1 MVALAY
7 PTPSA
12 GMIPEILAASVEL
25 VKGGDLAARSEE
37 DARFALLLA
46 TAARSTSPW
55 WDPISAEALVDATWM
70 PLLRG
75 DGHPS
80 TAPTRYQVIQ
90 ELVDALRGMRA
101 RWDTVH
107 GALVRSVGGSSILRF
122 DGGGSGGSAAGG
134 GSLLAPRDDVG
145 VALAAALLDLAV
157 DLAAADDD
165 DADDATDRECVL
177 RVGERLVSATLD
189 ATPAAPAGLRRVL
202 LDALLPA
209 ATRCAGALGREE
221 TARLTVARAAR
232 AMIAPDASAARRAAG
247 WATLATPRGRDYAL
261 GPRGAAMTTTAA
273 GGSGSNDDDD
283 DALVDAIAA
292 GLASDDVGERKGAM
306 AALSHRV
313 GDGGGDAHVSFVAM
327 YSALE
332 DYAAHLVEA
341 AWAHLSALHPR
352 AGDASSSSSPPPP
365 PTPPVEY
372 RYVQAAWTRGLRHP
386 NPAVRAS
393 TLEAFCDREWSAARA
408 GALTDAFTHEVLIP
422 SAMALASG
430 GRIGAKVAEVTRA
443 RVAAFSAAP
452 DAFDAAARSLRAVA
466 DACARGLVT
475 LAGIDAGARVVE
487 AVAEAAEEAAARGV
501 GVARR
506 RPAETTDGCVSS
518 LRVVAAAI
526 AAKRQAHWQR
536 RGVARVTRAATLIA
550 SVRSVGGAASL
561 RAVRDFLAAM
571 PSEPLTKPAAAA
583 AAADGG
589 EKDKG
594 DVEDDARARVSRWV
608 RSIAPSLIPDFFPT
622 WKAFIDGPRSP
633 HVVSMPRFVEPDVH
647 EDAEKAAR
655 EIALMFSLLLGGGG
669 ADDDDDAASTLDLT
683 PLTRAVY
690 EGLFKHNEPPPG
702 PDPTHPCGATTL
714 LVDADH
720 KTWRVERVHSLLKAL
735 FARSASTPDD
745 ARLADALREML
756 LFKHVESEETSYGT
770 MRIVDVLPGLA
781 VSATDT
787 LLHPSYPV
795 AMRRACGGVA
805 LLEAVCRWRRVGE
818 RRDVDATRGSPDAI
832 NWRLVINCATVPAR
846 RLPWRQIQNDENAVD
861 VDDSVD
867 VVARFESTFEA
878 LASSARGLNAVL
890 RAGVVDDVA
899 HAQTTE
905 LVNRALKG
913 VAIAL
918 ADHVKRL
925 IERPANAF
933 IDPDAK
939 RAKADPDALRRAVAS
954 AVARAWT
961 ATHALLAIPLERKVT
976 STPEA
981 LRAERDELLDVTIP
995 NALAVAVVDLE
1006 RASATHALASLRVVG
1021 ALLGYGRATEASAA
1035 ATMRAIRAARG
1046 EAAPP
1051 TGPRLGDEFHLFVDT
1066 SDRNTSETAALGA
1079 CVVRAAHAAVKSSK
1093 LRKNAPA
1100 WAAAVAAIL
1109 HPRLFER
1116 DDLHL
1121 AHESP
1126 PDASA
1131 ENVGAILWFVRRATA
1146 IANERGGSRVSR
1158 VVAHALCARLLG
1170 SPRFACAY
1178 AKELFALALAGDH
1191 GLTLVERAAV
1201 ASRRR
1206 PGSGSGSDAPATAE
1220 DDAAALTRWLDDPAS
1235 HVASRVAVLSL
1246 AHALARQRPPKG
1258 WRPSAYFENPKEYDH
1273 VKEGIDKDVPIKIS
1287 ESPQER
1293 YAWHARRAAE
1303 AILRVGLAAVSGGD
1317 ADLCKET
1324 YRRGSL
1330 THRRKIRA
1338 WQVLCAASPALGEPF
1353 TGTGG
1358 ELGALLLAAAPKAV
1372 AHHNMP
1378 GVRYYAEV
1386 FFTRAAVAHPGV
1398 IDVVALPALR
1408 DPHVKAAAAASW
1420 IVVTAS
1426 FVLRSPREMI
1436 ERDAWHRRALVAI
1449 TPWALAQNHMLRVF
1463 AQVAAHDVVEA
1474 FGAAAFGGVDVEKAD
1489 AARAEGKINEPAGKK
1504 EEEEEED
1511 DDPDWHLPET
1521 DAHPDGFIPKKDL
1534 LRALKQLGIKDEWLA
1549 QPWSRQ
1555 YYKDEYT
1562 SEVDEREVDLLGAIH
1577 SVLKSRDEMV
1587 KVRAACG
1594 PLFTKDVAVDPASLL
1609 SGALD
1614 FENFEPEAGERE
1626 NGGGGGGRDGG
1637 GDGDGDG
1644 DEPAPDQIGFEGAPA
1659 SVLDKVD
1666 AFLKACRVELRRER
1680 DAVDAAL
1687 WEDAMRNGHDCS
1699 TPVTGTGVLHPDGT
1713 VSGVDADAAAAAAAA
1728 AATTTTATATSTTSL
1743 QKKMEPLGRD
1753 VDDDAPTALDAF
1765 AAEMDASDVAAANA
1779 AAASAP
1785 RTRPPGL
1792 VVVAS
1797 LLDRIPNLAGLA
1809 RTCEVMGAEALVMRD
1824 KKATTRPEFTQI
1836 SVTAEK
1842 HLPVRE
1848 VPARRLASYLRALAR
1863 EGYAL
1868 IGLEQTRGA
1877 VALETFQF
1885 PKKTALV
1892 LGRERE
1898 GVDADLLSLLDEC
1911 VVIKQVGLIRSL
1923 NVHVSASIA
1932 IHAYAAQHA

>member
-80 TAPTRYQVIQ
+80 TAPARYQVIQ

-313 GDGGGDAHVSFVAM
+313 GDCGGDAHVSFVAM

-1006 RASATHALASLRVVG
+1006 RASATHALASLRVVY
-1021 ALLGYGRATEASAA
+1021 ALLWYGRATEASAA

-1046 EAAPP
+1046 EAAAD
-1051 TGPRLGDEFHLFVDT
+1051 GP
-1066 SDRNTSETAALGA
+1066 
-1079 CVVRAAHAAVKSSK
+1079 
-1093 LRKNAPA
+1093 
-1100 WAAAVAAIL
+1100 
-1109 HPRLFER
+1109 
-1116 DDLHL
+1116 
-1121 AHESP
+1121 
-1126 PDASA
+1126 
-1131 ENVGAILWFVRRATA
+1131 
-1146 IANERGGSRVSR
+1146 
-1158 VVAHALCARLLG
+1158 
-1170 SPRFACAY
+1170 
-1178 AKELFALALAGDH
+1178 
-1191 GLTLVERAAV
+1191 
-1201 ASRRR
+1201 
-1206 PGSGSGSDAPATAE
+1206 
-1220 DDAAALTRWLDDPAS
+1220 
-1235 HVASRVAVLSL
+1235 
-1246 AHALARQRPPKG
+1246 
-1258 WRPSAYFENPKEYDH
+1258 
-1273 VKEGIDKDVPIKIS
+1273 
-1287 ESPQER
+1287 
-1293 YAWHARRAAE
+1293 
-1303 AILRVGLAAVSGGD
+1303 
-1317 ADLCKET
+1317 
-1324 YRRGSL
+1324 
-1330 THRRKIRA
+1330 
-1338 WQVLCAASPALGEPF
+1338 
-1353 TGTGG
+1353 
-1358 ELGALLLAAAPKAV
+1358 
-1372 AHHNMP
+1372 
-1378 GVRYYAEV
+1378 
-1386 FFTRAAVAHPGV
+1386 
-1398 IDVVALPALR
+1398 
-1408 DPHVKAAAAASW
+1408 
-1420 IVVTAS
+1420 
-1426 FVLRSPREMI
+1426 
-1436 ERDAWHRRALVAI
+1436 
-1449 TPWALAQNHMLRVF
+1449 
-1463 AQVAAHDVVEA
+1463 
-1474 FGAAAFGGVDVEKAD
+1474 
-1489 AARAEGKINEPAGKK
+1489 AARGRVP
-1504 EEEEEED
+1504 
-1511 DDPDWHLPET
+1511 L
-1521 DAHPDGFIPKKDL
+1521 
-1534 LRALKQLGIKDEWLA
+1534 
-1549 QPWSRQ
+1549 
-1555 YYKDEYT
+1555 
-1562 SEVDEREVDLLGAIH
+1562 
-1577 SVLKSRDEMV
+1577 
-1587 KVRAACG
+1587 VR
-1594 PLFTKDVAVDPASLL
+1594 
-1609 SGALD
+1609 
-1614 FENFEPEAGERE
+1614 
-1626 NGGGGGGRDGG
+1626 
-1637 GDGDGDG
+1637 
-1644 DEPAPDQIGFEGAPA
+1644 
-1659 SVLDKVD
+1659 
-1666 AFLKACRVELRRER
+1666 
-1680 DAVDAAL
+1680 
-1687 WEDAMRNGHDCS
+1687 GH
-1699 TPVTGTGVLHPDGT
+1699 
-1713 VSGVDADAAAAAAAA
+1713 
-1728 AATTTTATATSTTSL
+1728 
-1743 QKKMEPLGRD
+1743 
-1753 VDDDAPTALDAF
+1753 
-1765 AAEMDASDVAAANA
+1765 
-1779 AAASAP
+1779 
-1785 RTRPPGL
+1785 
-1792 VVVAS
+1792 
-1797 LLDRIPNLAGLA
+1797 
-1809 RTCEVMGAEALVMRD
+1809 
-1824 KKATTRPEFTQI
+1824 
-1836 SVTAEK
+1836 
-1842 HLPVRE
+1842 
-1848 VPARRLASYLRALAR
+1848 
-1863 EGYAL
+1863 
-1868 IGLEQTRGA
+1868 
-1877 VALETFQF
+1877 
-1885 PKKTALV
+1885 
-1892 LGRERE
+1892 
-1898 GVDADLLSLLDEC
+1898 
-1911 VVIKQVGLIRSL
+1911 VG
-1923 NVHVSASIA
+1923 
-1932 IHAYAAQHA
+1932 